1 MNALNVRALEKD
13 VAIAAGE
20 QGIQILPP
28 ADATFDVIRALA
40 RGLASRGVLAPAAL
54 TDADCQ
60 AVIRGL
66 PVGPEHYPKRL
77 RAELASTAKGE
88 L

>member
-1 MNALNVRALEKD
+1 MNELNVRALEKD

-28 ADATFDVIRALA
+28 AGATFDVIRALA
-40 RGLASRGVLAPAAL
+40 KALAARGVLAPAAL

-60 AVIRGL
+60 AAIRGM
-66 PVGPEHYPKRL
+66 PEGYPKRF
-77 RAELASTAKGE
+77 RAELERTAKGE